1 MLQRD
6 QWLIMPDRA
15 EAASSTC
22 VGTFPLTSPSRLSI
36 DHRRLT
42 RGTPTP
48 SPSSISNCSS
58 STCPKLP
65 SATIFPVHNH
75 NPLRIPRNKI
85 QPMLHHNNRQ
95 PQFSPQVVRS
105 THNLLSSMRIEK
117 GRWLIKNDNAR
128 LHSQNPGQG
137 HSLLLATRELVR
149 SQFLQRGSARD
160 LHRHINPLPNLVP
173 AESEILRTE
182 RDVLLDR
189 QSE

>member
-1 MLQRD
+1 HIELFV
-6 QWLIMPDRA
+6 
-15 EAASSTC
+15 EH
-22 VGTFPLTSPSRLSI
+22 LSQI
-36 DHRRLT
+36 TIRH
-42 RGTPTP
+42 
-48 SPSSISNCSS
+48 N
-58 STCPKLP
+58 LP
-65 SATIFPVHNH
+65 PVHNH

-117 GRWLIKNDNAR
+117 RRWLIKNDNAR

-189 QSE
+189 QSESLILRVLEDVADAAE